1 MSRREPLRGPD
12 AGAEMSM
19 QKWLLPEYIEDLLP
33 GEAARVE
40 RLRRRILDLF
50 FTHGYELVV
59 PPMLEYVESLLTG
72 TGHDLDLKTFK
83 LVDQL
88 SGRLLGLRAD
98 ITPQVARIDAHLL
111 NRQGVTRLC
120 YAGTVLHTQPS
131 GLLRTREPMQIGA
144 ELYGHGGLES
154 DIEIQM
160 LMLRALQA
168 TGVEGVHLDIG
179 HVSVFRSLITHAG
192 VTAQQEAELFQV
204 LQAKDVPALRDLS
217 RGLDAP
223 TRTALL
229 LLPDLYGG
237 PEVLAMARERLPRY
251 PELTAC
257 LDALAR
263 LGQELRADVNELCFD
278 LAELRGYHYHSG
290 VVFAAYAGNQPEA
303 IARGGRYDEVG
314 RAFGRARAATGFTM
328 DLREL
333 AQIGNSREQPMRVLA
348 PHRPED
354 AALQAEIAKLRS
366 QGVVVVPDLP
376 GHDTS
381 RAELDCTQELVEKN
395 ATWRLEKFD
404 PTRQVKSMQGNERS

>member
-1 MSRREPLRGPD
+1 
-12 AGAEMSM
+12 M

-33 GEAARVE
+33 AEAARVE

-50 FTHGYELVV
+50 FVNGYELVV
-59 PPMLEYVESLLTG
+59 PPMLEYVDSLLTG
-72 TGHDLDLKTFK
+72 TGHDLDLRTFK

-120 YAGTVLHTQPS
+120 YAGTVLNTQPS

-144 ELYGHGGLES
+144 ELFGHGGIES
-154 DIEIQM
+154 DIEIQA

-168 TGVEGVHLDIG
+168 TGVDGVHLDIG
-179 HVSVFRSLITHAG
+179 HVSVFRSIVTRAG
-192 VTAQQEAELFQV
+192 LNGQQEAELFQV

-217 RGLDAP
+217 GNIEAT
-223 TRTALL
+223 TRAALE
-229 LLPDLYGG
+229 LLPELYGG
-237 PEVLAMARERLPRY
+237 PEVLATARKRLPAY
-251 PELTAC
+251 PELTSC

-263 LGQELRADVNELCFD
+263 IGSVLNGDVKELCFD

-290 VVFAAYAGNQPEA
+290 VVFAAYAGNRPEA

-314 RAFGRARAATGFTM
+314 RAFGRARPATGFTM

-333 AQIGNSREQPMRVLA
+333 AQMSNGSDAPQKVLA
-348 PHRPED
+348 PYQPD
-354 AALQAEIAKLRS
+354 NVALQAEIAKMRA
-366 QGVVVVPDLP
+366 GGTIVVQDLP
-376 GHDTS
+376 GHEAN
-381 RAELDCTQELVEKN
+381 RAELGCSSRLVDKGGS
-395 ATWRLEKFD
+395 WKLE
-404 PTRQVKSMQGNERS
+404 PLESVKSSK

>member
-1 MSRREPLRGPD
+1 MI
-12 AGAEMSM
+12 M

-59 PPMLEYVESLLTG
+59 PPMLEYLESLLTG

-88 SGRLLGLRAD
+88 SGRMLGLRAD

-111 NRQGVTRLC
+111 NRKGVTRLC

-144 ELYGHGGLES
+144 EIYGHAGLES

-168 TGVEGVHLDIG
+168 TGVSGVHLDIG
-179 HVSVFRSLITHAG
+179 HVSVFRALVTRAG
-192 VTAQQEAELFQV
+192 LTAQQEADLFQV
-204 LQAKDVPALRDLS
+204 LQAKDVPALRELS
-217 RGLDAP
+217 NGLDAV
-223 TRTALL
+223 TRDALL
-229 LLPDLYGG
+229 LLPELYGG
-237 PEVLAMARERLPRY
+237 ADVLDVARARLPDY

-263 LGQELRADVNELCFD
+263 IGRQLNGDVKELCFD

-290 VVFAAYAGNQPEA
+290 VVFAAYAGNRPEA

-314 RAFGRARAATGFTM
+314 RAFGRARPATGFTM

-333 AQIGNSREQPMRVLA
+333 AQMANAEERPLRVLA
-348 PHRPED
+348 PYQPAD
-354 AALQAEIAKLRS
+354 AGLQAEIARLRAA
-366 QGVVVVPDLP
+366 GTVVVSDLP
-376 GHDTS
+376 GHDAN
-381 RAELDCTQELVEKN
+381 RAELDCSQQLAAKNGAWKLELVGSSG
-395 ATWRLEKFD
+395 
-404 PTRQVKSMQGNERS
+404 VKPD